1 MEEVGLS
8 NGALSLVGGTIICSS
23 MGLNVDGIYSYI
35 VPLARTLAGF
45 VMGLMF
51 GICGGWAA
59 ITFNAMLGFPWALE
73 VHRNIYIV
81 GIGLGAGLG
90 AYLGWVNVS
99 IRRYWIVATV
109 LLVLAAGVA
118 GAYLGL
124 EYGEIKDPSYLGRRY
139 TIDNMMHWGAPLVAI
154 VASTVLG
161 IVHQVWVRER

>member
-1 MEEVGLS
+1 MYR
-8 NGALSLVGGTIICSS
+8 S
-23 MGLNVDGIYSYI
+23 MNVDGIYTFI
-35 VPLARTLAGF
+35 VPFARTLAGF
-45 VMGLMF
+45 VMGVMF

-90 AYLGWVNVS
+90 AYLGWVNMS
-99 IRRYWIVATV
+99 IGRPLVVGTV
-109 LLVLAAGVA
+109 LPVLAAGVA

-124 EYGEIKDPSYLGRRY
+124 VYGEITDPTYLGRRY

-154 VASTVLG
+154 IASTVLG
-161 IVHQVWVRER
+161 LVHQVWVQRQ